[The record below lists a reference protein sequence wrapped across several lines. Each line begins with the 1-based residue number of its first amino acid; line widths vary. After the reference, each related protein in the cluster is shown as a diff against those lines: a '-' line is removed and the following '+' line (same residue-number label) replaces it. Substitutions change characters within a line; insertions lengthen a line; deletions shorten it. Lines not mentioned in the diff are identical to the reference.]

1 MVASIG
7 KIASPAQGVGYFEKD
22 GYYAKDDG
30 VHREASAWAGQ
41 GAEALGLSGPVDS
54 ERFRSVLE
62 GEVPGGRR
70 LGRKEIDGSI
80 THRPGRDVTL
90 SAPKSVSLMA
100 MVGGDG
106 RIVEAHD
113 KAVSATLGWI
123 EKNAVE
129 TRMRDPATGAMVRAG
144 GQKMVAA
151 CFRHNTS
158 RNLDPQLHT
167 HAVIANMV
175 QGEDSKWRTMVDDG
189 LFNGKMAI
197 GAIYR
202 AELAQGL
209 KGLGYGIEKTHAD
222 GRFEIEGVPRA
233 VIDAYSTRRAEIEA
247 AMAER
252 GMGESKDNPHLAARA
267 ALMTRAAK
275 RDIDRDELGRSWQR
289 QAKGLG
295 FSTAK
300 VRANA
305 RKAERGLL
313 GPDLFA
319 GPGWAAGDAAAWRS
333 RTLPSARRCLAMPTC
348 WRQPSPASRARSPS
362 MRRSVPSR
370 RSNAT
375 ARSMP
380 RAAST
385 TEGTGPRTRRWRA
398 SPRPSR

>member
-7 KIASPAQGVGYFEKD
+7 KIASPSQGVGYFEKD

-41 GAEALGLSGPVDS
+41 GAAALGLSGPVDP

-100 MVGGDG
+100 MVGGDE

-113 KAVSATLGWI
+113 RAVAATLGWI

-151 CFRHNTS
+151 CFRHDTS

-222 GRFEIEGVPRA
+222 GRFEIEGVPRE
-233 VIDAYSTRRAEIEA
+233 VIDAYS
-247 AMAER
+247 
-252 GMGESKDNPHLAARA
+252 KL
-267 ALMTRAAK
+267 
-275 RDIDRDELGRSWQR
+275 RSSEYP
-289 QAKGLG
+289 AFGLEK
-295 FSTAK
+295 TT
-300 VRANA
+300 
-305 RKAERGLL
+305 
-313 GPDLFA
+313 LF
-319 GPGWAAGDAAAWRS
+319 
-333 RTLPSARRCLAMPTC
+333 
-348 WRQPSPASRARSPS
+348 Q
-362 MRRSVPSR
+362 
-370 RSNAT
+370 
-375 ARSMP
+375 
-380 RAAST
+380 
-385 TEGTGPRTRRWRA
+385 
-398 SPRPSR
+398 